1 MESAKTGLQELCRG
15 RKLPAPTYKTEAVEG
30 GFSSVAK
37 VIIRP
42 KKALRSEVVTSTT
55 EELAKEAAAEAF
67 LNMYAEKSDIWWAVV
82 RSKNDKYAQ
91 FLSEICQRM
100 GVPPP
105 RYRFRRGQGQL
116 DVELCGRQFSAAA
129 CGQYPRDVRHEMA
142 GAVLLQLGAIKKV
155 HPRYPEQEAV

>member
-1 MESAKTGLQELCRG
+1 MEPAKARLQKLCSD
-15 RKLPAPTYKTEAVEG
+15 RKLSAPSYRTKAVEG
-30 GFSSVAK
+30 GFSSTVSVGIGKGK
-37 VIIRP
+37 VIRFE
-42 KKALRSEVVTSTT
+42 AETAETSQ
-55 EELAKEAAAEAF
+55 LAEEAATEAF
-67 LNMYAEKSDIWWAVV
+67 LGMYAQKSDIWWAVV

-100 GVPPP
+100 GVPAP

-116 DVELCGRQFSAAA
+116 NVELCGRQFSAAA

-155 HPRYPEQEAV
+155 LPRFAEKEAA